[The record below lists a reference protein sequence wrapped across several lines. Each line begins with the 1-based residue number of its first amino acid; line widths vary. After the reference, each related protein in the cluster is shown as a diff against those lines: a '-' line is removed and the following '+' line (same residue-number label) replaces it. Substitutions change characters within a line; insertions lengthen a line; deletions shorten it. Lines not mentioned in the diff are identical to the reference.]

1 MSWEFAKTLWE
12 LIQTLSLYVVLAGC
26 GVTGIAM
33 AVAIVCW
40 VIDFIRKE
48 LGR

>member
-1 MSWEFAKTLWE
+1 MSWDFLRALCELLFTL
-12 LIQTLSLYVVLAGC
+12 LFYLVVFGC
-26 GVTGIAM
+26 GVSGIVV

>member
-1 MSWEFAKTLWE
+1 MSWDIIKALWE
-12 LIQTLSLYVVLAGC
+12 LIQTLSIYAVLAGC

-33 AVAIVCW
+33 AVAIICW

>member
-1 MSWEFAKTLWE
+1 MSWDLIKALWE
-12 LIQTLSLYVVLAGC
+12 LIQTLSIYVVLAAW
-26 GVTGIAM
+26 GVTGIAV